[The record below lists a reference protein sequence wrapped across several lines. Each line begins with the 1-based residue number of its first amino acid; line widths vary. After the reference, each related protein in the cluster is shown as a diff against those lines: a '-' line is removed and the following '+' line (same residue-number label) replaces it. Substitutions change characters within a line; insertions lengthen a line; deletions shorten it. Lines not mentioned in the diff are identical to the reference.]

1 MRGAGI
7 SALREPSEV
16 LELVDEQEPP
26 APAAHADIEPT
37 IPAALREAVPLV
49 VSGAIQVLIVE
60 TYPHS
65 SLPEAVL
72 HTQRGGKVFPEL
84 GGAA

>member
-7 SALREPSEV
+7 STFGEPSEV

-26 APAAHADIEPT
+26 APAAHADIEPK
-37 IPAALREAVPLV
+37 IPAALRESVPLV
-49 VSGAIQVLIVE
+49 VSGAIQVPIVE

-72 HTQRGGKVFPEL
+72 HAQRSGTVLPEL